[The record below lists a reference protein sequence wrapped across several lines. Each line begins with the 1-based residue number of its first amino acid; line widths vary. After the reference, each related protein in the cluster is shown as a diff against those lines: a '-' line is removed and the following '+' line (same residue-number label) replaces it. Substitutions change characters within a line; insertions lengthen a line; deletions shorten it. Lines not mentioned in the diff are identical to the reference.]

1 MAKSN
6 DITMATSKEDVG
18 LLNPNPNPDKMLS
31 IPLKK
36 SDPVELYRP
45 LRKLVATKY
54 SESDAEKVESV
65 LETLNKCRSDMVE
78 RGDLSLPMQRD
89 CLIHYFKCLC
99 MVEPLFTADSDDSDG
114 IMFFWYDAFDPDYIC
129 VDGVSSHKSIQL
141 EKAAVLYNLGA
152 IYSQIGASCDRTTA
166 LGRHLAMDAFNAAA
180 KFFSE
185 LWKVFAKDISATFDL
200 TLVFTETLH
209 QLFSAQASELK
220 LQQQLDDDKSNNY
233 ASAALQK
240 HRCAH
245 LFKSVSKHYWR
256 AYDLILSDS
265 AATKHV
271 CLFDETWIPH
281 LHQKQKF
288 FRKEARQR
296 KSFILPE
303 PKRPKTSS
311 SVQSCPLD
319 HDAESITEILVR
331 GICMHSDLWT
341 PKQQLIYLDLLLS
354 EYSPFKIMDGG
365 KLLANPWDMPPP
377 YPTNFSVLSSS
388 SSSSSRLMAFP
399 LKKCEPLDLYES
411 LRNYFVLKYSESE
424 ANRVEGFLKTVDK
437 LRSEM
442 QRDDLSLPVR
452 RNCLIQYLK
461 CICMI
466 EPLFPM
472 TTSPNPP
479 IFVWYNAFNSQ
490 QDSSQHNIHFEK
502 ASVLFNLGALSTQVA
517 LSCDLTTIQGHLL
530 AKDALNDASHW
541 FLKLSHEAEKA
552 SATIELSV
560 NCAKMLR
567 EIISAQIV
575 DLDWNFPH
583 SCSVRSSSSPA
594 PLLYR
599 KAYDLSTLEPLA
611 ENLVHSSI
619 PQYLKMKTCPVVT
632 DPGDITQQFLS
643 GYGKAKSLLVE
654 ECQPPCLGLLSEIS
668 PVNIKD
674 GNLVANAT
682 LEAVRLALKE
692 MNLQESKPP
701 Q

>member
-6 DITMATSKEDVG
+6 DVTMATSKEDVG
-18 LLNPNPNPDKMLS
+18 LLNPNLDKMLS

-36 SDPVELYRP
+36 SDPVELYQP
-45 LRKLVATKY
+45 LRKLVATKF

-185 LWKVFAKDISATFDL
+185 LWKGFAKDISATFDL
-200 TLVFTETLH
+200 TLLFTETLH
-209 QLFSAQASELK
+209 HLFSAQASELK
-220 LQQQLDDDKSNNY
+220 LQQQLDDDKSNND
-233 ASAALQK
+233 ASSAFQK

-245 LFKSVSKHYWR
+245 LFKSVSKHYGR
-256 AYDLILSDS
+256 AYDLILSDP

-288 FRKEARQR
+288 FREEARQR
-296 KSFILPE
+296 KSFILPKA
-303 PKRPKTSS
+303 KRPKTSS
-311 SVQSCPLD
+311 LVQSCHLD
-319 HDAESITEILVR
+319 HDAESITEKLVR
-331 GICMHSDLWT
+331 GICSNSDLWT

-354 EYSPFKIMDGG
+354 ENSPFKIMDGG

-377 YPTNFSVLSSS
+377 YPTNFAVLSSS

-399 LKKCEPLDLYES
+399 LKKCEPLNLYES

-424 ANRVEGFLKTVDK
+424 ANRVEGLFKMVDE
-437 LRSEM
+437 LCSGM
-442 QRDDLSLPVR
+442 QRDDLSLSGR
-452 RNCLIQYLK
+452 RDCLILYLK
-461 CICMI
+461 CLCMI

-472 TTSPNPP
+472 TNSPNPP
-479 IFVWYNAFNSQ
+479 IFVWYNAFNPQ
-490 QDSSQHNIHFEK
+490 EDSSQHNIHFEK
-502 ASVLFNLGALSTQVA
+502 ASVLFNLAALSKQVA

-530 AKDALNDASHW
+530 AKDAFNDASHW
-541 FLKLSHEAEKA
+541 FLKQSHEAEKA

-560 NCAKMLR
+560 NCAKVLR
-567 EIISAQIV
+567 QIIY
-575 DLDWNFPH
+575 WNFPH

-594 PLLYR
+594 PLLYQ
-599 KAYDLSTLEPLA
+599 KAYDMSTLEPLA

-643 GYGKAKSLLVE
+643 GYGKAKSLLVG
-654 ECQPPCLGLLSEIS
+654 ECQPPCLDLLSEIS